1 MPIKIS
7 KQKWLFKR
15 FLSMTQ
21 MEKEGSGSLAS
32 MVILASDWLCTDN
45 RSLCLLRALGYSS
58 KRTKDIRHIKEEIL
72 VSLNEPFLKWN
83 FIRYGFDGDD
93 ILKERDFFQLLER
106 DYFCIRF
113 VLILYSCSLH

>member
-1 MPIKIS
+1 MVV
-7 KQKWLFKR
+7 
-15 FLSMTQ
+15 
-21 MEKEGSGSLAS
+21 LAS
-32 MVILASDWLCTDN
+32 AWSCTD
-45 RSLCLLRALGYSS
+45 RSLCLFRALGYSS
-58 KRTKDIRHIKEEIL
+58 KRTKDITHIKEEIL